1 MFAMKLNTS
10 LWERWL
16 HTSGANVPF
25 SLVSARSTS
34 ELSAYGGCCNFTAST
49 GGQDWHDLYS
59 SEVVDLHKDTQ
70 IQVMKPILR
79 EV

>member
-1 MFAMKLNTS
+1 MNCLPMEA
-10 LWERWL
+10 
-16 HTSGANVPF
+16 V
-25 SLVSARSTS
+25 VI
-34 ELSAYGGCCNFTAST
+34 FTAST